1 MRSSLER
8 LHDMTMNF
16 QPQPSANFA
25 AAFQALIDE
34 AMEISAQEREP
45 RDYLGGSRLGVEC
58 LRALGYERSEEHTS
72 ALQSLMRIS
81 YAVFFLK
88 KKIYISTNKHLR
100 NH

>member
-34 AMEISAQEREP
+34 AMEISAQVREP
-45 RDYLGGSRLGVEC
+45 LDYLGGSRLGVEC
-58 LRALGYERSEEHTS
+58 LGALGYEYHPVSVDLGRPKENTS
-72 ALQSLMRIS
+72 AHTSLMRIT
-81 YAVFFLK
+81 YAAFIWK
-88 KKIYISTNKHLR
+88 KNKH
-100 NH
+100 